1 MYSLD
6 ALLPVMEIGQKEYW
20 RPDSSKPN
28 RVLTLNYY
36 YFLSVIGWAL
46 SLLAVAGFS
55 GLVKS
60 K

>member
-1 MYSLD
+1 MFSLD

-20 RPDSSKPN
+20 RPDPSKP
-28 RVLTLNYY
+28 RGTFILNYY
-36 YFLSVIGWAL
+36 YLQSIVGWAL